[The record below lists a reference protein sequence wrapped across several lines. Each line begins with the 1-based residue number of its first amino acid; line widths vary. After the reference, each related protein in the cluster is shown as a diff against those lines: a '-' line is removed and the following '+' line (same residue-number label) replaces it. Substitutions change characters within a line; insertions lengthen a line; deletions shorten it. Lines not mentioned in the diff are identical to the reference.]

1 MEESLNISINKFD
14 KPRDITYQN
23 FIQQQKYDKKSN
35 NDRLEI
41 FKQKLKRQNFFEEN
55 DDVNIIHH
63 STK

>member
-1 MEESLNISINKFD
+1 MEESLNISINQFD

-23 FIQQQKYDKKSN
+23 FIQQQNRNKKSN

-41 FKQKLKRQNFFEEN
+41 FKQKLRRQNFFEES

>member
-23 FIQQQKYDKKSN
+23 FIQQQNQNKKSN

-41 FKQKLKRQNFFEEN
+41 FKQKLKKQNFFEES
-55 DDVNIIHH
+55 DDVNVIYH